1 MVTKAKRRWCAKLLG
16 ATLVAVVLWLL
27 YAAIRP
33 VDEVHLTIG
42 EPYEQVRERS
52 GSVLQPLVPGKVW
65 MGVVR
70 RPARL
75 CFADPQ
81 YGFTTPPAKFLTV
94 GYDNHGNVDVIRMSP
109 QVKTLPL
116 NETMEIVTDL
126 QNQLLRGGWTR
137 FRVVDDPPIENTPSV
152 KVRIRRCEAPTE
164 FWEAGSKFQLML
176 DVRCFRTDENPDDER
191 YLISISL
198 STPWVSDDAR

>member
-1 MVTKAKRRWCAKLLG
+1 MAKAKRRWCAKLLG
-16 ATLVAVVLWLL
+16 AVLAAAALWLL
-27 YAAIRP
+27 YAATRP
-33 VDEVHLTIG
+33 IDEVQLTIG
-42 EPYEQVRERS
+42 EPYEQVRQRS
-52 GSVLQPLVPGKVW
+52 RSTLPPVEPGGHW
-65 MGVVR
+65 GGVVT
-70 RPARL
+70 RPAKLR
-75 CFADPQ
+75 FIDPQ
-81 YGFTTPPAKFLTV
+81 YGFTTPPAKFLSV
-94 GYDNHGNVDVIRMSP
+94 AYDGHGNVISIRMSP

-152 KVRIRRCEAPTE
+152 KARIRRCEAPTE
-164 FWEAGSKFQLML
+164 FWEVATKFQLML
-176 DVRCFRTDENPDDER
+176 DVRCFRIDENPDDER

>member
-1 MVTKAKRRWCAKLLG
+1 M
-16 ATLVAVVLWLL
+16 L

-33 VDEVHLTIG
+33 IDEVPLTIG

-52 GSVLQPLVPGKVW
+52 GSLLQPVGPGRLW

-75 CFADPQ
+75 RFTDPQ
-81 YGFTTPPAKFLTV
+81 YGFTTPPAKFLSV
-94 GYDNHGNVDVIRMSP
+94 GYDNHGNVDTIRMSP

-116 NETMEIVTDL
+116 NETMEIVTGL
-126 QNQLLRGGWTR
+126 QNQLFRGGWTR
-137 FRVVDDPPIENTPSV
+137 FRVVDDPPIEDTPSV
-152 KVRIRRCEAPTE
+152 RARIRRCDASTE
-164 FWEAGSKFQLML
+164 FWEAARKFQLML
-176 DVRCFRTDENPDDER
+176 DVRCFRIDENPDDER

-198 STPWVSDDAR
+198 STPWIPDAAR